1 LKNATD
7 IIITQKV
14 AQFMEKIMERL
25 SAEITVM
32 KYRLIIK
39 IAAQTDTTSEK
50 MDSKQEQM
58 ASNTEEIFV
67 K

>member
-1 LKNATD
+1 
-7 IIITQKV
+7 
-14 AQFMEKIMERL
+14 MEKIMERL